1 MPAPKDASLSTDH
14 YLYEWIYNPLSEKL
28 CFLNPNHITIVCFLM
43 VFPILYGLRSGWGL
57 PALLALTFVRQSLDC
72 LDGAVA
78 RSCNKRSR
86 LGAIL
91 DMTEDVMSI
100 AAIGLFVVYM
110 LRRGSI
116 VLTAAAAA
124 FFLFMLIG
132 FSRHLV
138 ATWRGEELE
147 YNKWERLFHDNTV
160 IAALAGIVAIHWA
173 LRKQ

>member
-1 MPAPKDASLSTDH
+1 MPAPKDTSLSSDH
-14 YLYEWIYNPLSEKL
+14 YLYEWIYNPLSKKL

-116 VLTAAAAA
+116 VLTVGAAI
-124 FFLFMLIG
+124 FFLFMLLG
-132 FSRHLV
+132 FSHHLM

-147 YNKWERLFHDNTV
+147 YTKWERLFHDNTV
-160 IAALAGIVAIHWA
+160 IAALVGIAAIFWA
-173 LRKQ
+173 IRMQ

>member
-1 MPAPKDASLSTDH
+1 MPAPKDISLSSDH
-14 YLYEWIYNPLSEKL
+14 YLYELIYNPLSEKL

-57 PALLALTFVRQSLDC
+57 PALLALTFIRQSLDC

-116 VLTAAAAA
+116 VLTAGAAL
-124 FFLFMLIG
+124 FFLFMLLG
-132 FSRHLV
+132 FSRHLI
-138 ATWRGEELE
+138 ATWRGEEVH
-147 YNKWERLFHDNTV
+147 YNTVEQLFHDNTV
-160 IAALAGIVAIHWA
+160 IAALLGIVGVHWA
-173 LRKQ
+173 LRMQ